1 MDLLKLKT
9 TPLYLVS
16 KYSKDSNLI
25 NLDILK
31 FKNQKNIL
39 ELENSILKNG
49 MLHPIVVRKRDNVVI
64 TGNQRC
70 TFAKKYGYKKIS
82 YVYAEPWANAL
93 LTEL

>member
-16 KYSKDSNLI
+16 KYSKDSDLI

-39 ELENSILKNG
+39 ENG